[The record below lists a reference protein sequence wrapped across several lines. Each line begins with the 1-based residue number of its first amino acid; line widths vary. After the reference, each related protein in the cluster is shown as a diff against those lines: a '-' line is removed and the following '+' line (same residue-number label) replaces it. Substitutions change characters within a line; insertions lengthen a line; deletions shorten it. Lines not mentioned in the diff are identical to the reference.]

1 MDDKKMR
8 KRLGADSRGH
18 TNLLRTGVILLAVVS
33 FFTTANGMRKYI
45 FTNEENGLVA
55 YAASAAIQSI
65 LLALSMNF
73 LDYLRSIWANA
84 VQEEKGKF
92 HWLKEPVRFL
102 GKVILSLI
110 VFLLTGVVIFCSSW
124 FSYVYIAETIHQTS
138 WEADSELLVQQT
150 YRSELYDA
158 QDYAHIY
165 RTYLEGNIGE
175 RLLLLEA
182 QAMNL
187 SDPVETDMDWDAERA
202 DYAPDDGSTAASYMA
217 TVIDAMEKAVDSNSS
232 QEARD
237 LAVMAISDAKENIES
252 RMADIQQNMDML
264 TGNINNYNSQIASL
278 RNTIARSPAGVDTTP
293 YLNSINTYTQQI
305 DRAVQ
310 RQGVLQSEYM
320 DLERAQGRLPLYESR
335 LGLSNST
342 SAISIRSDLMR
353 LQAEFFRQ
361 KPNEEQMLELA
372 ANIFENMLNA
382 SRAAARGDAA
392 EGAGSGTEALPY
404 MELLTQMNGLIRGLT
419 DYNDLADIESNLN
432 NLVEELRT
440 LTLTADPE
448 VENADGNAAAPDM
461 ENADGDAADPEA
473 ENADGDAAAPDVE
486 NADGDAAPSD
496 MENADGNAVAQ
507 DTENADGNAA
517 APDVENADGDAAPSD
532 MENADGDA
540 AEPDTENVD
549 GNVPSPSPQET
560 EEEQEQ
566 DNEPSKEQESR
577 WKEAWGVRLEA
588 LKAQISALPVFADNL
603 DTGEATGDSLSE
615 SQKVV
620 LRSYDRDRSSRELDD
635 MIRRYI
641 SDHNAIYQ
649 GIIYLQSPYRSLAG
663 FAALL
668 ALSFDVSGFIFGFA
682 IQGKERNGG
691 NGEAEGEN
699 TKKEDKN
706 NSTKKPDKKDD
717 QRKLRVPN
725 GDSEVGWSILETLT
739 PYLVLTGDYEKRDG
753 IFYYTAFKDG
763 VLYRW
768 PVKDIEPYLE
778 GIYIQKEEKDQ
789 AAKGERISADR
800 QDLLFASQ
808 NSGPKDGVYTD
819 CQLVFDEGSLLM
831 IRDGKK
837 VFLAAV
843 DEYVPVH
850 IYSPNKGENRTD
862 PVNQL
867 VQKGINVTE
876 TVVALNVKGT
886 RVAAVYAIE
895 KA

>member
-1 MDDKKMR
+1 MDGKEMR
-8 KRLGADSRGH
+8 KRLGADGRGH
-18 TNLLRTGVILLAVVS
+18 TNLLRIGVILLAVVS

-45 FTNEENGLVA
+45 FNNEENGLVA

-65 LLALSMNF
+65 LLALSMN
-73 LDYLRSIWANA
+73 LPGYLCGIWANA

-110 VFLLTGVVIFCSSW
+110 VFLLTIVAIFCSSW

-165 RTYLEGNIGE
+165 RTYLEGDIGE
-175 RLLLLEA
+175 RLLLLET

-217 TVIDAMEKAVDSNSS
+217 AVIDAMEKAVDSNSS

-237 LAVMAISDAKENIES
+237 LAVTAISDAKENIES

-264 TGNINNYNSQIASL
+264 TGNINNYNDLIAGL
-278 RNTIARSPAGVDTTP
+278 RNTIARSPTGVDTTP

-310 RQGVLQSEYM
+310 RQGALQSEYM

-361 KPNEEQMLELA
+361 EPNEEQMLELA
-372 ANIFENMLNA
+372 ADIFENMLNA
-382 SRAAARGDAA
+382 SRVAAGGGAA
-392 EGAGSGTEALPY
+392 EGAGSGTETLPY

-448 VENADGNAAAPDM
+448 AENADGNATAPDT
-461 ENADGDAADPEA
+461 ENADGDAADSEA
-473 ENADGDAAAPDVE
+473 ENADGDAA
-486 NADGDAAPSD
+486 GSD
-496 MENADGNAVAQ
+496 TENADGNAVAP

-540 AEPDTENVD
+540 AGPDTENVD
-549 GNVPSPSPQET
+549 GNVPSPSEQET
-560 EEEQEQ
+560 EEEQGK

-577 WKEAWGVRLEA
+577 WKEALGVRLAA

-615 SQKVV
+615 SQKAV

-668 ALSFDVSGFIFGFA
+668 ALSFDISGFIFGFV

-699 TKKEDKN
+699 TNKEDKN

-739 PYLVLTGDYEKRDG
+739 PYLVLTGDYEKLDG

-768 PVKDIEPYLE
+768 PVKDIEPYHE

-800 QDLLFASQ
+800 QDLLFTSQ
-808 NSGPKDGVYTD
+808 NGGPKDGVYTD

-867 VQKGINVTE
+867 VQKGISVTE